1 MGTESKNTRTLN
13 NCILDCDGP
22 LREEQWGED
31 HFVVGQGYCF
41 FALNWNEQKQIYQLV
56 KAWLEDEVKF
66 VSTKCDRCGLDML
79 EFQENVMLGED
90 ICCQRCAKLNPSEVL
105 HTDDTAEEADSTKL
119 IAAQMCLQ
127 DQMAHLISYCRTIL
141 KGNDGDVTHE
151 DLYHAASD
159 AFGLVD
165 HNNVMPVWL
174 SRVVAG
180 VIADCNEGLEH
191 IL

>member
-41 FALNWNEQKQIYQLV
+41 YATNCNEQKQIYLLV
-56 KAWLEDEVKF
+56 KAWLEDEIEF
-66 VSTKCDRCGLDML
+66 VFTKCDRCGLDML

-105 HTDDTAEEADSTKL
+105 HTDAEEEAPDTEAL

-127 DQMAHLISYCRTIL
+127 NRMAQLISYCRTML
-141 KGNDGDVTHE
+141 KGNAGVITHE
-151 DLYHAASD
+151 ELYHAVSD
-159 AFGLVD
+159 AFSLAD

-180 VIADCNEGLEH
+180 VMTDYQEGLEH